1 MPFDLSPPAG
11 YNIYMMNSGKVWRLS
26 IILACVCPLMPLV
39 PQEEGAPGEAPEMPE
54 NFYGDT
60 IPQALKRPQRGESP
74 RYPRDAVI
82 GELGR
87 GTASDEAYLFAQ
99 NLMRGILSGNRESGL
114 LSGTDGAVLEE
125 IFTNLDPI
133 EARQYR
139 LGGGREE
146 PDGSTSFLF
155 RFIGRELSISG
166 ELYLILEEEAWRL
179 EDIITEE
186 ARSVSEEGAAYKFDF
201 SPYERFF

>member
-1 MPFDLSPPAG
+1 MT
-11 YNIYMMNSGKVWRLS
+11 NSGKVWGFL
-26 IILACVCPLMPLV
+26 IILACICPLIPLV
-39 PQEEGAPGEAPEMPE
+39 PQEEAPLREEAPE

-60 IPQALKRPQRGESP
+60 IPQVLRRPQRGESP

-87 GTASDEAYLFAQ
+87 GAASEEAYLFAQ

-114 LSGTDGAVLEE
+114 LAGVNSAILEE
-125 IFTNLDPI
+125 LFTNLAAI
-133 EARQYR
+133 EPRQYR

-146 PDGSTSFLF
+146 LDGSTSFLF
-155 RFIGRELSISG
+155 RFIGREQSIAG
-166 ELYLILEEEAWRL
+166 ELYLILEEETWRL
-179 EDIITEE
+179 EDIVTEE
-186 ARSVSEEGAAYKFDF
+186 ARSVSEGGETYKFDF